1 MNKRD
6 LQKSLKKLLQR
17 HSEWMADPDK
27 AFLLRELYNLTEIFF
42 PKLFKAT
49 SKTVKNVTLWL
60 KETEELPYKQRE
72 KIQSFLKAFNE
83 LLAFLQMFSD
93 GSMLN
98 TVTDVKT
105 LMHLFEERIVS
116 VVNSAVD
123 FECAQLPLEK
133 NQVKL
138 LYESLSQIIMSVVEQ
153 RNNQFIKSIFLIE
166 EIGEKKYRI
175 SSRLRSS

>member
-1 MNKRD
+1 
-6 LQKSLKKLLQR
+6 
-17 HSEWMADPDK
+17 
-27 AFLLRELYNLTEIFF
+27 
-42 PKLFKAT
+42 
-49 SKTVKNVTLWL
+49 
-60 KETEELPYKQRE
+60 
-72 KIQSFLKAFNE
+72 
-83 LLAFLQMFSD
+83 
-93 GSMLN
+93 LN